1 MENITLTINDL
12 ATLRNVIDLASTRG
26 AFRANELQEVGEIYN
41 RLNQFVEA
49 SIAAAQTQQEE
60 HTAEPAQQQEQAAVP
75 QPVTTRRT
83 RSAKGE

>member
-12 ATLRNVIDLASTRG
+12 ATLRNIVDLASTRG

-49 SIAAAQTQQEE
+49 SIAAAREQQSQSDTESAS
-60 HTAEPAQQQEQAAVP
+60 TEQID
-75 QPVTTRRT
+75 
-83 RSAKGE
+83 SAKGD

>member
-12 ATLRNVIDLASTRG
+12 ATLRNIVDLASTRG

-49 SIAAAQTQQEE
+49 SIAAAREQQSQSD
-60 HTAEPAQQQEQAAVP
+60 TDSASTEQID
-75 QPVTTRRT
+75 
-83 RSAKGE
+83 SAKGD

>member
-26 AFRANELQEVGEIYN
+26 AFRGAELKEVGEVYN

-49 SIAAAQTQQEE
+49 SVAAAQEQQEASADADSQVDDTN
-60 HTAEPAQQQEQAAVP
+60 TAEPA
-75 QPVTTRRT
+75 
-83 RSAKGE
+83 KGE